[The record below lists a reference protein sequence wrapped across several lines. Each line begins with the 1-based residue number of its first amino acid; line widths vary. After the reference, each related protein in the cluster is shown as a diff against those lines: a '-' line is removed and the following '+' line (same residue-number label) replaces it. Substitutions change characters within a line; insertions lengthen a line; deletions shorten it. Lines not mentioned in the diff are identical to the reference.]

1 MRWAA
6 MEVCSRLKM
15 TLLLGSYM
23 SVVEGGLKWLKG
35 TVAGAWWG
43 FCAEAPAWQHPWR
56 LLACHIGKIG
66 KLE

>member
-6 MEVCSRLKM
+6 MEVLEVEDDSSIWVPHVSGG
-15 TLLLGSYM
+15 GS
-23 SVVEGGLKWLKG
+23 SWLKG
-35 TVAGAWWG
+35 TVAGARQG